1 MYDKLIKRN
10 NIKKVKPRGKSY
22 KIVWSV
28 NLY

>member
-1 MYDKLIKRN
+1 MNDKLIKRKN
-10 NIKKVKPRGKSY
+10 LKKVKPRGKSC